1 MGLLCHHLKSL
12 SELLVSTTTSSS
24 VDSEEEDGGWAGA
37 DFSRLNDLEA
47 LCRFLDSSNY
57 FLEDFGSD
65 TKESPTRMRANTPRS
80 VLQPMP

>member
-1 MGLLCHHLKSL
+1 M
-12 SELLVSTTTSSS
+12 TSSS
-24 VDSEEEDGGWAGA
+24 VDSEEDGGWAGA

-47 LCRFLDSSNY
+47 LRRFLDSSNY